1 MLLLV
6 VSFVFIAGFLAV
18 FYLTEQNRSYDLQ
31 LGKSTSDEFP
41 KLTDHGTEFKNDST
55 LIALAIFP
63 DKKYKKNLLGAN
75 LYVTEKGEVAVL
87 QTEKIR
93 VTEDLAAYEMRLKN
107 LKWPSG
113 EYTLH
118 FKVGTELV
126 KSIDFVLSQLTKE

>member
-41 KLTDHGTEFKNDST
+41 KLTDHGTEFKNDTT

-107 LKWPSG
+107 LNWPSG

-126 KSIDFVLSQLTKE
+126 KSIDFVLR